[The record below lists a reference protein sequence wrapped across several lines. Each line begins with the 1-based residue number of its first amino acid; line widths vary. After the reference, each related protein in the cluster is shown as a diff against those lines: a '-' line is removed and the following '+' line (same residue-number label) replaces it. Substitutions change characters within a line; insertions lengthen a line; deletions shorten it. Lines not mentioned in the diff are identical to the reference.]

1 MSATASDLRIDRPAD
16 SRSDPC
22 PASPPTGSVSWWMF
36 YLAPPLLMAFPMA
49 WYGAGLAVE
58 LSRTASFLLW
68 GSICLI
74 SWALSDVLAR
84 ALGVA
89 MARYRWPPWIWLVAG
104 YLLNMAAASAYNPAI
119 VSWLL
124 QTGLANPSPMV
135 RAYFELERNLL
146 DWDYVQLLYLGGLP
160 GLVYWVMG
168 NFLFELTTG
177 IPRVTRR
184 RPPVVAQGVVPV
196 EAHAPPPNPAPRFL
210 GRLTRLRGITP
221 DQLVAVEAEDH
232 YIQVHTTRGKELILY
247 RFRDA
252 LEELASLD
260 GLQIHRS
267 AWVSLGGVQALEGR
281 GRHWQVRLVTGE
293 PLKVSLS
300 NRGALRRL
308 RLPVPTNERQRQS
321 PSSST
326 SS

>member
-1 MSATASDLRIDRPAD
+1 MSATASELRIDRPAD
-16 SRSDPC
+16 SRPEPC
-22 PASPPTGSVSWWMF
+22 PASPPTGSAAWWMF

-58 LSRTASFLLW
+58 LSRAASLLLW

-74 SWALSDVLAR
+74 SWALSDVFAR

-89 MARYRWPPWIWLVAG
+89 MDRYRLPPWIWLVVG
-104 YLLNMAAASAYNPAI
+104 YLLNMAAASVYNPTI

-124 QTGLANPSPMV
+124 QTGLADPSPMV
-135 RAYFELERNLL
+135 RAYFEVERNLL

-160 GLVYWVMG
+160 GLVYWIMG

-184 RPPVVAQGVVPV
+184 RPSA
-196 EAHAPPPNPAPRFL
+196 AHALVHVEDPAPSPNPAPRFL
-210 GRLTRLRGITP
+210 SRLSRLRGITA

-267 AWVSLGGVQALEGR
+267 AWVSVGGVQALEGG
-281 GRHWQVRLVTGE
+281 GRHWRVRLMTGE
-293 PLKVSLS
+293 TLKVSLS

-308 RLPVPTNERQRQS
+308 RLPVPTNDRQRQS
-321 PSSST
+321 PSNST